1 MINKIDKLETKTQ
14 EVTFLISLLGAIS
27 VLSTGLMYLFAR
39 PESITLLTGKI
50 GSITLQGVFNTFGYS
65 SFYIGMSF
73 LCLGNYLLQKIHNP
87 EDFKKYY
94 SKILSF
100 IGIQFFLLILV
111 ASLLSIFQACFKFES
126 HNTMLFGAGG
136 LFGLRIGGGLY
147 SLFGSYG
154 SLAIIALTTLTLSIV
169 SGLLSISDA
178 FSYILDSLKSL
189 VRLISNSALSSVKY
203 IFSLLNK
210 IFENNVIVQKILFK
224 LSNLVNK
231 SKAPNTNDISIHLQ
245 AQESEHIEFSQTQLT
260 SPTAP
265 KGFSSYYP
273 ELNNT
278 DETQL
283 SNYVELSPNKE
294 NNKKVKKISKNK
306 ANKKPEGNQTPD
318 QEISDNKRSEDLL
331 IKAWTKKYIKPDLQ
345 LLDKPTKAIKMSKK
359 EQDEQTKLLTT
370 HLESFQ
376 IFGEVVAVHQ
386 GPTLTMYEYSLKAG
400 VKLSKIASLN
410 DDLAMALGASS
421 IRILAPIPGK
431 TTIGI
436 EIPNNKKRIVNLSE
450 LMTPI
455 KNDKDNILP
464 IPMGMNVNN
473 DTIISDLTKMPHMLV
488 SGTTGSGKS
497 VFINTLISSLIFTK
511 SPKQLRFIM
520 VDPKMIE
527 LSPYNG
533 IPHLLKPVVTDTN
546 EAKTTLQW
554 AEKEMDR
561 RYQLLSKMGSKDIVS
576 FNENINKGSKASI
589 ERKNKSKIDFEW
601 AELPYL
607 VIIIDELADLMM
619 TQGKEVEIPITRIAQ
634 KARACGIHMII
645 ATQRPSS
652 DIITGL
658 IKTNFP
664 TRVACKVSS
673 GIDSRTILDAS
684 GAEKLFGHGDLL
696 FLPNGKTIQRLQSPF
711 ISEKEVKK
719 LVTQASKNK

>member
-14 EVTFLISLLGAIS
+14 EIMFILSLLGAIT
-27 VLSTGLMYLFAR
+27 VISTGLIYLFAK
-39 PESITLLTGKI
+39 PESVALLTGKI
-50 GSITLQGVFNTFGYS
+50 GSITLQGVFNVFGYS

-73 LCLGNYLLQKIHNP
+73 LWLGSYLLQKIHNP

-94 SKILSF
+94 PKILSF
-100 IGIQFFLLILV
+100 IGVQFFLLILV
-111 ASLLSIFQACFKFES
+111 ASLLSIFQAAFKFES
-126 HNTMLFGAGG
+126 HTSMLFGAGG

-154 SLAIIALTTLTLSIV
+154 SLAIIGLSTLCLSIV
-169 SGLLSISDA
+169 TGILSISDA
-178 FSYILDSLKSL
+178 FAFVTNTIRSFFKGIVKSIIY
-189 VRLISNSALSSVKY
+189 VLSRIVNFIGHK
-203 IFSLLNK
+203 
-210 IFENNVIVQKILFK
+210 FENNVFVQKILFK
-224 LSNLVNK
+224 FNK
-231 SKAPNTNDISIHLQ
+231 LLPETKANDENHISIDYQ
-245 AQESEHIEFSQTQLT
+245 PVEAESIELT
-260 SPTAP
+260 AENVASSKSP

-273 ELNNT
+273 EIELDEGSSTEEIELSGTKASIKKPKKTSKKDKKAEKENSEDTESKPNT
-278 DETQL
+278 DH
-283 SNYVELSPNKE
+283 
-294 NNKKVKKISKNK
+294 
-306 ANKKPEGNQTPD
+306 
-318 QEISDNKRSEDLL
+318 L
-331 IKAWTKKYIKPDLQ
+331 IKSWTKKYKKPELQ
-345 LLDKPTKAIKMSKK
+345 LLDKPTKAIKMTAK
-359 EQDEQTKLLTT
+359 EVEEQSNLLKT

-376 IFGEVVAVHQ
+376 IYGEVVDVHQ
-386 GPTLTMYEYSLKAG
+386 GPTLTMYEFSLKAG

-436 EIPNNKKRIVNLSE
+436 EIPNKKKRIVNLSE
-450 LMTPI
+450 LMTAM
-455 KNDKDNILP
+455 KKEKDQILP

-473 DTIISDLTKMPHMLV
+473 ETIISDLTKMPHMLV

-497 VFINTLISSLIFTK
+497 VFINTLISSLIFNK
-511 SPKQLRFIM
+511 SPKELRFIM

-546 EAKTTLQW
+546 EAKDTLQW

-561 RYQLLSKMGSKDIVS
+561 RYQLLSKVGSKDIVS
-576 FNENINKGSKASI
+576 FNETINKGSKAAI

-601 AELPYL
+601 SELPYL

-634 KARACGIHMII
+634 KARACGIHIII

-652 DIITGL
+652 DIVTGL

-673 GIDSRTILDAS
+673 AIDSRTILDTS
-684 GAEKLFGHGDLL
+684 GAEKLFGYGDLL
-696 FLPNGKTIQRLQSPF
+696 FLPNGKAMQRLQSAY

-719 LVTQASKNK
+719 LVSQASKN

>member
-1 MINKIDKLETKTQ
+1 MINKIGKLETKTQ
-14 EVTFLISLLGAIS
+14 ELTFLISLLGAIS
-27 VLSTGLMYLFAR
+27 VLATGLMYLFAR
-39 PESITLLTGKI
+39 PESIALLTGKI

-73 LCLGNYLLQKIHNP
+73 LWLGSYLLQKVHTP

-94 SKILSF
+94 TKILSF
-100 IGIQFFLLILV
+100 IGVQFFLLILV

-126 HNTMLFGAGG
+126 HTSMLFGAGG

-154 SLAIIALTTLTLSIV
+154 SLAIIALSTLTLSIIT
-169 SGLLSISDA
+169 GILSISDA
-178 FSYILDSLKSL
+178 FAFVANGISSIFSYIMNTTLSL
-189 VRLISNSALSSVKY
+189 LSSTVN
-203 IFSLLNK
+203 FLGAR
-210 IFENNVIVQKILFK
+210 FENNVFIQKLLFK
-224 LSNLVNK
+224 VNK
-231 SKAPNTNDISIHLQ
+231 LIPNNKPIETNDVSINFQ
-245 AQESEHIEFSQTQLT
+245 AMDADVIEYSKENVTCPK
-260 SPTAP
+260 SP

-273 ELNNT
+273 EVEVL
-278 DETQL
+278 DETIEI
-283 SNYVELSPNKE
+283 ELDNSKPNS
-294 NNKKVKKISKNK
+294 KKAKKKITKKTSKKTEPTNDED
-306 ANKKPEGNQTPD
+306 NNEEETKKIE
-318 QEISDNKRSEDLL
+318 DNL
-331 IKAWTKKYIKPDLQ
+331 IKAWTKKYKKPELQ
-345 LLDKPTKAIKMSKK
+345 LLNKPTKAIKMTKQE
-359 EQDEQTKLLTT
+359 EQEQTHLLTT

-376 IFGEVVAVHQ
+376 IYGEVVGVHQ
-386 GPTLTMYEYSLKAG
+386 GPTMTMFEFSLKAG
-400 VKLSKIASLN
+400 VKLSKIAALN

-436 EIPNNKKRIVNLSE
+436 EIPNKKKRIVNLSE
-450 LMTPI
+450 LMTAM
-455 KNDKDNILP
+455 KKEKEQILP

-473 DTIISDLTKMPHMLV
+473 ETIISDLTKMPHMLV

-497 VFINTLISSLIFTK
+497 VFINTLISSLIFNK
-511 SPKQLRFIM
+511 SPKELRFIM

-546 EAKTTLQW
+546 EAKDMLQW

-561 RYQLLSKMGSKDIVS
+561 RYQLLSKVGSKDIVS
-576 FNENINKGSKASI
+576 FNETISNGSKATI
-589 ERKNKSKIDFEW
+589 ERRNKSKIDFEW

-634 KARACGIHMII
+634 KARACGIHIII

-652 DIITGL
+652 DIVTGL

-673 GIDSRTILDAS
+673 SIDSRTILDTS
-684 GAEKLFGHGDLL
+684 GAEKLFGYGDLL
-696 FLPNGKTIQRLQSPF
+696 FLPNGKAIQRLQSAY

-719 LVTQASKNK
+719 LVSQASKNK

>member
-1 MINKIDKLETKTQ
+1 MINKISKLETKTQ
-14 EVTFLISLLGAIS
+14 EITFIVSLLGAMS
-27 VLSTGLMYLFAR
+27 VLVTGLMYLFAR
-39 PESITLLTGKI
+39 PESIALLTGKI

-73 LCLGNYLLQKIHNP
+73 LWLGNYLLQKIHSP

-94 SKILSF
+94 DKILYF

-111 ASLLSIFQACFKFES
+111 ASLLSIFQACLSFQS
-126 HNTMLFGAGG
+126 HNSMLFGAGG

-154 SLAIIALTTLTLSIV
+154 SLAIISVSTLTLSILT
-169 SGLLSISDA
+169 GLLSISDA
-178 FSYILDSLKSL
+178 YSFIANGVTY
-189 VRLISNSALSSVKY
+189 LISNLFKSVVFSAKATINFLSAR
-203 IFSLLNK
+203 
-210 IFENNVIVQKILFK
+210 FENNVFAQKVLFK
-224 LSNLVNK
+224 TTNLLPK
-231 SKAPNTNDISIHLQ
+231 TKEKEGEDISINLKSF
-245 AQESEHIEFSQTQLT
+245 ESDYIET
-260 SPTAP
+260 SESNVICPKSP

-273 ELNNT
+273 ELET
-278 DETQL
+278 QEEDSSDEVALEDKKAKPKKGKKLSKKQTPAPEEEIDEDQKEQDET
-283 SNYVELSPNKE
+283 
-294 NNKKVKKISKNK
+294 K
-306 ANKKPEGNQTPD
+306 AN
-318 QEISDNKRSEDLL
+318 DLL
-331 IKAWTKKYIKPDLQ
+331 IKAWTKKYKKPELQ
-345 LLDKPTKAIKMSKK
+345 ILNKPTKAFKMTKK
-359 EQDEQTKLLTT
+359 EADEQSNLLKS

-376 IFGEVVAVHQ
+376 IYGEVIEVHQ
-386 GPTLTMYEYSLKAG
+386 GPTLTMYEFNLKAG
-400 VKLSKIASLN
+400 VKLSKISAMN

-436 EIPNNKKRIVNLSE
+436 EIPNKKKRIVNLSE
-450 LMTPI
+450 LMTAM
-455 KNDKDNILP
+455 KSEKEQILP

-473 DTIISDLTKMPHMLV
+473 ETIISDLTKMPHMLV

-497 VFINTLISSLIFTK
+497 VFINTLISSLIFNK
-511 SPKQLRFIM
+511 SPKELRFIM

-546 EAKTTLQW
+546 EAKHTLQW

-561 RYQLLSKMGSKDIVS
+561 RYQLLSKTGSKDIVS
-576 FNENINKGSKASI
+576 FNETINKGSKASI

-601 AELPYL
+601 TEMPYL

-619 TQGKEVEIPITRIAQ
+619 TQGKEVEVPITRIAQ
-634 KARACGIHMII
+634 KARACGIHMVI

-652 DIITGL
+652 DVITGL

-673 GIDSRTILDAS
+673 SIDSRTILDAS

-696 FLPNGKTIQRLQSPF
+696 FLPNGKPIQRLQSAY
-711 ISEKEVKK
+711 ISEGEVQK

>member
-1 MINKIDKLETKTQ
+1 MISKISKLETKTQ
-14 EVTFLISLLGAIS
+14 EITFLVSLLSALS
-27 VLSTGLMYLFAR
+27 VLVTGLMYLFAQ
-39 PESITLLTGKI
+39 PENIALLTGKL
-50 GSITLQGVFNTFGYS
+50 GSVTLQGVFNTFGYS
-65 SFYIGMSF
+65 SFYVGMSF
-73 LCLGNYLLQKIHNP
+73 LWLGSYLLQKIHTP

-94 SKILSF
+94 DKILYF
-100 IGIQFFLLILV
+100 IGIQFFLLVLV
-111 ASLLSIFQACFKFES
+111 ASLLSIFQACFSFQS
-126 HNTMLFGAGG
+126 HDSMLFGAGG

-154 SLAIIALTTLTLSIV
+154 SLAIISISTLSLSILT
-169 SGLLSISDA
+169 GLLSISDA
-178 FSYILDSLKSL
+178 YSFTANGITYLISNLFKSIVFSAKVTINFISTILENNAFTQKVLFKISKLLPKTKNKEAEEISINLKSL
-189 VRLISNSALSSVKY
+189 
-203 IFSLLNK
+203 
-210 IFENNVIVQKILFK
+210 
-224 LSNLVNK
+224 
-231 SKAPNTNDISIHLQ
+231 
-245 AQESEHIEFSQTQLT
+245 ESEYIEVSESNVTCPK
-260 SPTAP
+260 SP

-273 ELNNT
+273 ELDT
-278 DETQL
+278 PGEESSLEVTIETKKPKKGKKL
-283 SNYVELSPNKE
+283 S
-294 NNKKVKKISKNK
+294 KKP
-306 ANKKPEGNQTPD
+306 AKKPEEEIDED
-318 QEISDNKRSEDLL
+318 QKALEETKANNLL
-331 IKAWTKKYIKPDLQ
+331 IKAWTKKYKKPELQ
-345 LLDKPTKAIKMSKK
+345 ILNKPTKAIKMSKK
-359 EQDEQTKLLTT
+359 EVEEQSNLLTT

-376 IFGEVVAVHQ
+376 IFGEVVDVHQ
-386 GPTLTMYEYSLKAG
+386 GPTLTMYEFSLKAG
-400 VKLSKIASLN
+400 VKLSKVSAMN

-450 LMTPI
+450 LMTAM
-455 KNDKDNILP
+455 KSEKEQVLP

-473 DTIISDLTKMPHMLV
+473 ETIISDLTKMPHMLV

-497 VFINTLISSLIFTK
+497 VFINTLISSLVFNK
-511 SPKQLRFIM
+511 SPKELRFIM

-546 EAKTTLQW
+546 EAKHTLQW

-561 RYQLLSKMGSKDIVS
+561 RYQLLAKTGSKDIVS
-576 FNENINKGSKASI
+576 FNETINKGSKASI

-619 TQGKEVEIPITRIAQ
+619 TQGKEVEVPITRIAQ
-634 KARACGIHMII
+634 KARACGIHMVI

-652 DIITGL
+652 DVITGL

-673 GIDSRTILDAS
+673 SIDSRTILDTS

-696 FLPNGKTIQRLQSPF
+696 FLPNGKPMQRLQSAY
-711 ISEKEVKK
+711 ISEGEVKK